1 MKQYKVTGM
10 SCAACSARVE
20 KAVKKVNGVTS
31 CSVNLLTGDMGVDGT
46 ASDEA
51 VISAVVKAGYGAT
64 VAGGDGSASMPEKNE
79 NAAEKDLLKRLISS
93 VVVLVLLMYI
103 SMGHVMWG
111 WWLPGALNH
120 NHMALAL
127 IELLLTTLILV
138 INRRFF
144 VSGFKS
150 VIHGSPNMDTL
161 VAMGS
166 GVAYL
171 YSIAVMFMMTT
182 ADHAQSM
189 TYLHGLY
196 FESAAMILT
205 LITVGKTLEAH
216 AKGKTTD
223 AIRSLVK
230 LTPKTAT
237 LERDGKE
244 VIVPASEVV
253 AGDVFVVRPGE
264 SIPADGVVV
273 GGFSAVN
280 ESALTGE
287 SVPVDKAEGDKVSAA
302 TINTSGF
309 LRCRATK
316 VGKDTAL
323 AQIIK
328 LVEDSAATKAP
339 IAKIADKVSGVFVP
353 VVIGIAIVTAIAWAI
368 AGKDI
373 GFILAR
379 AISVLVI
386 SCPCALGLATP
397 VAIMV
402 GSGKGAK
409 HGLLFKTA
417 EALETAAKIDIVVLD
432 KTGTITVGHPVVTDV
447 IAANGDE
454 TELVTLAYA
463 LEKKSEHPLAKAV
476 ADYAE
481 GKGLTAAEVDGF
493 EARPGNG
500 LSGALDGRTLYGGNA
515 KFIGSVAA
523 IGEETLRRADE
534 LAGEGKTPLFFATD
548 SKLLGVIAVADPIKT
563 DGKQAIAALKRM
575 GVKAVML
582 TGDNERTADAV
593 GKAAGVDEVIA
604 GVLPDG
610 KEKVVSE
617 LKKQGKVA
625 MVGDGVNDAPALT
638 AADLGI
644 AIGAGTDVA
653 IDAAD
658 VVLSGAGLSGVAEAL
673 RLGKRTLTN
682 IKENLFW
689 AFIYNALCI
698 PFAAGMWIPLTGWEL
713 DPMFG
718 AAAMSLS
725 SVCVVCNALRL
736 NLFNPEKEIRYHRR
750 HRGEND
756 NLVTEVKTMEKTLKI
771 EGMSCGHCSK
781 RVKDALEAVKGVASA
796 EVSHETGMAV
806 VKLDADVADKTLE
819 KAVVKAG
826 YKVIRS

>member
-1 MKQYKVTGM
+1 M

-20 KAVKKVNGVTS
+20 KAVKKVSGVTS
-31 CSVNLLTGDMGVDGT
+31 CSVNLLTGDIGVEGT

-64 VAGGDGSASMPEKNE
+64 AASGDGSTPTPEKNE
-79 NAAEKDLLKRLISS
+79 NAAEKDLLKRLIAS

-111 WWLPGALNH
+111 WWLPSALNH

-150 VIHGSPNMDTL
+150 VVHGSPNMDTL

-205 LITVGKTLEAH
+205 LITIGKTLEAR

-223 AIRSLVK
+223 AIKSLVK

-244 VIVPASEVV
+244 VTVPASEVV
-253 AGDVFVVRPGE
+253 VGDVFVVRPGE
-264 SIPADGVVV
+264 SIPADGVVI

-287 SVPVDKAEGDKVSAA
+287 SVPVDKTEGDKVSAA

-447 IAANGDE
+447 IAADGDE

-476 ADYAE
+476 ADYAA

-500 LSGALDGRTLYGGNA
+500 LSGKLDGRTLYGGNA

-523 IGEETLRRADE
+523 IGEETLRRSDE
-534 LAGEGKTPLFFATD
+534 LAGEGKTPLFFAAD
-548 SKLLGVIAVADPIKT
+548 DKLLGVIAVADPIKT

-575 GVKAVML
+575 GVKVVML
-582 TGDNERTADAV
+582 TGDNERTANAV

-750 HRGEND
+750 HRGENN

-781 RVKDALEAVKGVASA
+781 RVKDALEAVKGVESA
-796 EVSHETGMAV
+796 EVSHETGLAV
-806 VKLDADVADKTLE
+806 VKLDKDVADKVLE
-819 KAVVKAG
+819 KAVARAG
-826 YKVIRS
+826 YKVILP